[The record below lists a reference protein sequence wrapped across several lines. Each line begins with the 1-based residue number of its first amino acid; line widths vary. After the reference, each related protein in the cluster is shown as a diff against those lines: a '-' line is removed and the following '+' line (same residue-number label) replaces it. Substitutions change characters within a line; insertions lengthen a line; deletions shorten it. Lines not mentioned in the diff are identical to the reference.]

1 MPYVSVITAVYN
13 GEKFIADAVNSI
25 LNQSFT
31 DFEFIII
38 NDGSTDETPDIL
50 DGFDDQRISIISQE
64 NKGLTVSLNTGI
76 EYSGGTFIAR
86 MDGDDIS
93 HPERLERQVK
103 FFRDN
108 PDIGLLGTRQA
119 FIDVENHIVG
129 TLPIQTNDAEIR
141 KKMRFGNIIPHGSVM
156 FPRKSIEKVGLY
168 REVFTCSQ
176 DYDLWLRIS
185 EHYRLA
191 NLGDILYFWR
201 LNPDGI
207 TYKKHVRL
215 INEGKVIRELADQRQ
230 LTGSDNFSKKQS
242 DIITYLESLTMNE
255 KWKRHSIM
263 DNHIKRGFAAWYVKK
278 FAVAR
283 EHLSKAVFR
292 KGVGLLPHI
301 IYLLSLPGIGP
312 MESTD
317 LVYNELIRDY
327 FKRSVKNPN
336 Q

>member
-1 MPYVSVITAVYN
+1 MSYVSVITAVYN
-13 GEKFIADAVNSI
+13 GEKFIADAVKSI

-38 NDGSTDETPDIL
+38 NDGSTDSTPDIL
-50 DGFDDQRISIISQE
+50 EGFDDPRISIISQE

-76 EYSGGTFIAR
+76 EYSRGRFIAR

-103 FFRDN
+103 FFNNN
-108 PDIGLLGTRQA
+108 PYTGLLGTRMA
-119 FIDVENHIVG
+119 FIDEENRIVG
-129 TLPIQTNDAEIR
+129 TLPIKTDDAAIR
-141 KKMRFGNIIPHGSVM
+141 KKMMHGNIIPHGSAM
-156 FPRKSIEKVGLY
+156 FPRSAIDKVGLY

-176 DYDLWLRIS
+176 DFDLWLRIS
-185 EHYRLA
+185 VYFPLA
-191 NLGDILYFWR
+191 NIGDILYFWR

-230 LTGSDNFSKKQS
+230 LTGSDNFSQKQS

-255 KWKRHSIM
+255 KWKRHSTL

-292 KGVGLLPHI
+292 KGAGLLPHI
-301 IYLLSLPGIGP
+301 IYLLSLSGIGP
-312 MESTD
+312 RESTD

-327 FKRSVKNPN
+327 FKRISEKN
-336 Q
+336 